1 MQALNRILKVVGH
14 SEAESFTKEQILS
27 GNNKGFK
34 GKYSGAN
41 TLLPQYC
48 CMCWE
53 QLL

>member
-14 SEAESFTKEQILS
+14 SEAEPFTKEQILS

-34 GKYSGAN
+34 GKYSGAT
-41 TLLPQYC
+41 TLLLRYC
-48 CMCWE
+48 RMSWE